1 MRHNM
6 YLILSSETRT
16 DMVSR
21 RVIFNIRKALPPV
34 SGKGAHLPEAPITA
48 SGAHPYVR
56 QRTAEQPGLRS
67 FALGCGA
74 I

>member
-6 YLILSSETRT
+6 NPILSSETRT

-34 SGKGAHLPEAPITA
+34 SGNGAHLPEALNSP
-48 SGAHPYVR
+48 GGPHQYVR
-56 QRTAEQPGLRS
+56 QRTAATPVLWL
-67 FALGCGA
+67 FALGWDA